1 MRPGEILPAP
11 GDIEVNQGLGVT
23 TIKVEN
29 TSDHSIQVTSHYH
42 FFEANKRLRFDRR
55 TAYGKRLDIPAGS
68 GVRWEPGEIREIRLV
83 DLGGRRRVYGYQGLV
98 NGNLTEEQL
107 GRALVEVRDMGFLS
121 GEV

>member
-11 GDIEVNQGLGVT
+11 GDIEVNKGLGVT
-23 TIKVEN
+23 TIIVEN

-68 GVRWEPGEIREIRLV
+68 GVRWEPGEIKEVRLV
-83 DLGGRRRVYGYQGLV
+83 ELRGFEP
-98 NGNLTEEQL
+98 LTPCLQS
-107 GRALVEVRDMGFLS
+107 RCS
-121 GEV
+121 PS